1 MPAEQG
7 LPSPPDEWPLEI
19 QESYTVLRRLGK
31 GGFASVMLATPTKEK
46 QKEQQHQQQKKTTT
60 TNSRHEVAIKVVG
73 GIVDP
78 ADSHRYGLDHTGAQI
93 QQQRVQAI
101 LYARRE
107 ITILQQLDHPNIV
120 HLYDHWL
127 ASSSTSAAAATTTR
141 RNSRSAISDRTAAV
155 LVLEYAKGPTV
166 DSLLQYGGALSTN
179 FGRIV
184 IAQIIDAVAYLHRH
198 AVLHRD
204 IKPDNILGTYV
215 LEFYY
220 YY

>member
-1 MPAEQG
+1 M
-7 LPSPPDEWPLEI
+7 
-19 QESYTVLRRLGK
+19 
-31 GGFASVMLATPTKEK
+31 
-46 QKEQQHQQQKKTTT
+46 
-60 TNSRHEVAIKVVG
+60 NSRHEVAIKVVG

-127 ASSSTSAAAATTTR
+127 AASSTSAAAATTTTTTTTTR

>member
-1 MPAEQG
+1 MPAEQD
-7 LPSPPDEWPLEI
+7 LPPPEEWPLEI